1 MKIGSSY
8 CGVWVTKGKI
18 TVNVQCTMEIQ
29 GKSILI
35 WVSAR
40 FELVR
45 VRVIGNRLYNHVA
58 SCYSRTKLSRN
69 QSWVNLLFS
78 VLQVSILDSILD
90 SLFSLLN
97 SLFAQESR
105 IVNWV
110 EKLRLAMDCQLT
122 FEWYCMCHS
131 TAERLTDQLT
141 DCSTD
146 WMNNWILTILLADWL
161 TGLFKGRFII
171 YVEGAMVPMAIIFL
185 ERGARFFPEIFSIHF
200 HKLPTT

>member
-18 TVNVQCTMEIQ
+18 TVNVQCTTEIQ

-35 WVSAR
+35 RVSAR

-45 VRVIGNRLYNHVA
+45 VRVIGSRLYNHVA
-58 SCYSRTKLSRN
+58 SCNSRTKLSRN

-78 VLQVSILDSILD
+78 VLQDSILDSILD

-105 IVNWV
+105 IMNRV

-122 FEWYCMCHS
+122 FERYCMCHS

-141 DCSTD
+141 DWLTVRLTGWIIEFWLFYWLTD
-146 WMNNWILTILLADWL
+146 WLVYLRN
-161 TGLFKGRFII
+161 G
-171 YVEGAMVPMAIIFL
+171 
-185 ERGARFFPEIFSIHF
+185 S
-200 HKLPTT
+200 